1 MLEIGPYMVVESKE
15 EFDKKYD
22 SRWER
27 LNGAE
32 YRYKPENNAYP
43 LYLRY
48 YESWDPRCCG
58 SYVLT
63 EKSAVEEH
71 LQSMI
76 KSYEDLLNNLP

>member
-1 MLEIGPYMVVESKE
+1 MLKIGPYMVIESKE
-15 EFDKKYD
+15 EFDKNYN

-27 LNGAE
+27 LCGDSFQCD
-32 YRYKPENNAYP
+32 PEKNVYP

-48 YESWDPRCCG
+48 CESWDPRCCG
-58 SYVLT
+58 DYVLT

-76 KSYEDLLNNLP
+76 KSYQDLLNNLP

>member
-1 MLEIGPYMVVESKE
+1 MLKIGAYMVIENKE
-15 EFDKKYD
+15 EFDKNYNPK
-22 SRWER
+22 WKR

-48 YESWDPRCCG
+48 SESWDPRCCG
-58 SYVLT
+58 DYILT

-71 LQSMI
+71 LKSMI
-76 KSYEDLLNNLP
+76 KSYEEMLNNLP